1 MSITEIQQAVTHLPK
16 ADYLQFQA
24 WLTEYDNQLWDKE
37 IAQDLAS
44 VRCVRR
50 VFLRRNAPLI
60 FSMTC
65 LF

>member
-37 IAQDLAS
+37 IAQDLENGHLDTLLNQTLDQIGRGEYRA
-44 VRCVRR
+44 
-50 VFLRRNAPLI
+50 I
-60 FSMTC
+60 
-65 LF
+65 